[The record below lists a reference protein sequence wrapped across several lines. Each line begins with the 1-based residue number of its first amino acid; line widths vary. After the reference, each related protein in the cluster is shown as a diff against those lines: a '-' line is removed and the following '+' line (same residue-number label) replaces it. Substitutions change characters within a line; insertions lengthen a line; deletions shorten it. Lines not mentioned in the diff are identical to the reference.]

1 MFFYIIMITLG
12 FILLV
17 IGANFLIKGSSNIA
31 KKFNIPET
39 LIGLT
44 IVALGTSAPELIIT
58 ISSASANSTDL
69 IIGNAIGSNLCN
81 ILLILGIMSVI
92 IPVKLDK
99 DIVKIHIPASLFATI
114 VILFM
119 VAGSFISMPSM
130 LDRIDGI
137 ILIIMFIIYFSY
149 PIYIEL
155 KDIISTY
162 KENINNNKYQNINIF
177 SSILFIILGIV
188 LLKYGGDFVVDY
200 SKNIAQEFQVSES
213 VIGLTIVAIG
223 TAMPEL
229 VTSIVAV
236 LKKDSDLA
244 VGNLIGSCTLN
255 LLLILGLGSIM
266 TSLRFSQ
273 EFYQNLILL
282 IISNIVLIVFNFIGK
297 KYTITRLKG
306 IILLL
311 IFMMYMVKLFI

>member
-1 MFFYIIMITLG
+1 
-12 FILLV
+12 
-17 IGANFLIKGSSNIA
+17 
-31 KKFNIPET
+31 
-39 LIGLT
+39 
-44 IVALGTSAPELIIT
+44 
-58 ISSASANSTDL
+58 
-69 IIGNAIGSNLCN
+69 
-81 ILLILGIMSVI
+81 
-92 IPVKLDK
+92 
-99 DIVKIHIPASLFATI
+99 
-114 VILFM
+114 
-119 VAGSFISMPSM
+119 MPSM

-177 SSILFIILGIV
+177 SSILFIILGGI

-200 SKNIAQEFQVSES
+200 SKNIAQEFQISES

-229 VTSIVAV
+229 VTSIIAV
-236 LKKDSDLA
+236 IKKDSDLA

-255 LLLILGLGSIM
+255 LFLILGIGALITPLS
-266 TSLRFSQ
+266 FS
-273 EFYQNLILL
+273 ESFNQNLILL
-282 IISNIVLIVFNFIGK
+282 VISNIILILFNFTGK
-297 KYTITRLKG
+297 KYKITRLKG